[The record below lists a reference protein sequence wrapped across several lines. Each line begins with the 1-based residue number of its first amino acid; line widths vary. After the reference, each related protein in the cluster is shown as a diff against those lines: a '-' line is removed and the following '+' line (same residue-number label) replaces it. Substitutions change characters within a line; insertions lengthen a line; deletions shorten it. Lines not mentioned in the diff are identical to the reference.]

1 MHAEG
6 PLGLS
11 GCSLMEQVASK
22 AGVINASNAMRGLE
36 LRVTTLWS
44 LIDQALA
51 GGASYA
57 VL

>member
-1 MHAEG
+1 
-6 PLGLS
+6 
-11 GCSLMEQVASK
+11 MEQVASK